1 MLIMPYHVPDFPCT
15 LPRWLLPAAGRDG
28 LVLVDGLLHRLHHT
42 DSQQQGGALPSSP
55 ARKGIVLTPPAVRAP
70 PSTAYCSARYTS
82 MHMALRGR
90 CFFFSTMMI
99 YDHLFAQPLWRDF
112 SMEDR
117 PPGPPS

>member
-1 MLIMPYHVPDFPCT
+1 MLIMPYRVPDFPCT